1 MEMKYFTNV
10 LVKRIDGDAV
20 LYDQGSKQNWKY
32 VHPFKCVPFDALGLQ
47 EGHRYNITQV
57 KVAEFKSGGGLYE
70 WIRAEDQN
78 THKVVKKENK
88 ADSLLSF

>member
-1 MEMKYFTNV
+1 MDMQYFTNV

-20 LYDQGSKQNWKY
+20 IYNQKSRQGWKY
-32 VHPFKCVPFDALGLQ
+32 VHPTRIGAFEALGLK
-47 EGHRYNITQV
+47 EGHTYHITQV
-57 KVAEFKSGGGLYE
+57 KVQEFNGGSALYE

-78 THKVVKKENK
+78 LHKEKQKSK